1 MCLSLSISN
10 IDLHYNTYTCTHYIV
25 IILTFYNLAI
35 RSKQYSVNDGDPLT
49 FPQPGDLD
57 NTTFT
62 NGTVYVSIPPEVLSD
77 RANGKCTVF
86 KIRM

>member
-1 MCLSLSISN
+1 M
-10 IDLHYNTYTCTHYIV
+10 
-25 IILTFYNLAI
+25 
-35 RSKQYSVNDGDPLT
+35 RSKQYSVSDGDPLT

-77 RANGKCTVF
+77 RANGK
-86 KIRM
+86 